1 MNSNAAYFQYSFRI
15 MALSIISAS
24 SLGET
29 VRVATVANDDMLR
42 MQALSQHFERDNPG
56 ITLEWDVVDE
66 SVLRLMQS
74 RDSKRD
80 QPRYD
85 VYTIGMLEATLW
97 GGSGRLSS
105 VPAELSNDLV
115 QTGWIPEIIT
125 GFQVGNQHY
134 GLPFYG
140 ESSITYF
147 RKSIFSRYD
156 LTVPEQPTWT
166 GIELLLNELA
176 KRSGGAHGRICLRG
190 KPGWGENMALVSTL
204 VNSFGGRWYDMQW
217 RSTIDSPPWE
227 KAINFYLGLQ
237 HRYGL
242 PAAWR
247 NGYTEN
253 LAAFLSGDCDLW
265 VDSTAAGGALAAHPD
280 YPNIDY
286 RPAPHEVTGT
296 GSNWLWAWGFSV
308 PEQSNVKTAAWAFVE
323 WATSETYQQ
332 LVAGDYGIQ
341 YVPPG
346 TRAALYDNAD
356 YRQYAAFA
364 DATIAAIESTDFN
377 QSSIQPIPY
386 RGIQFVQT
394 AEFQQV
400 GNHLGGLLAN
410 LLEKYDADEAG
421 RVAPTLQAAADFA
434 NAAHRIARYLEERD
448 IDAYE

>member
-1 MNSNAAYFQYSFRI
+1 MNSNAVLFQYFLRI
-15 MALSIISAS
+15 MALSIISAT

-29 VRVATVANDDMLR
+29 VRVTTVANDDMLR
-42 MQALSQHFERDNPG
+42 MQTLSQHFERENPG
-56 ITLEWDVVDE
+56 IQLEWNVVDE

-80 QPRYD
+80 SPRYD
-85 VYTIGMLEATLW
+85 VYTVGMLEATLW

-105 VPAELSNDLV
+105 VPADMSGDLS

-125 GFQVGNQHY
+125 GFQVGNQYY

-147 RKSIFSRYD
+147 RRNIFSRYD

-166 GIELLLNELA
+166 GIEQLLNELA
-176 KRSGGAHGRICLRG
+176 TRSDGAHGRICLRG

-204 VNSFGGRWYDMQW
+204 VNSFGGRWYDTEW
-217 RSTIDSPPWE
+217 RSTIDSPQWQS
-227 KAINFYLGLQ
+227 AINFYLGLQ

-242 PAAWR
+242 PGAWN

-253 LAAFLSGDCDLW
+253 LAAFLRGDCDLW
-265 VDSTAAGGALAAHPD
+265 VDSTAAGGAMAAHPN
-280 YPNIDY
+280 YPDIDY
-286 RPAPHEVTGT
+286 RQAPHEVTGT
-296 GSNWLWAWGFSV
+296 GANWLWAWGFSV
-308 PEQSNVKTAAWAFVE
+308 PAQSNVKAAAWEFVE

-332 LVAGDYGIQ
+332 LVAEGYGIQ

-346 TRAALYDNAD
+346 TRVALYDNAD

-364 DATIAAIESTDFN
+364 DATIAAIQSTDFN
-377 QSSIQPIPY
+377 QSSVQPVPY

-400 GNHLGGLLAN
+400 GNHLGGLLAH
-410 LLEKYDADEAG
+410 LLEQYDPDEAG

-448 IDAYE
+448 IDTYE